1 MSVHMNIPE
10 AAEADVKL
18 PREFVLSRLVTL
30 GPSSLRA
37 EWGVDAGFRGAGV
50 RTTTYYK
57 LDLKQCF
64 LRKLNYA
71 FGWGD
76 ARWVSWP
83 HSVKRYVVGY
93 YCIDSINIFVWSYL
107 KSGDDCVGSG
117 RTGGHFHSH
126 RAPADNHRARPFN
139 EWLRAAR
146 RSGPRTVPQPP
157 PHGRVLQSHYQVLC
171 STKSAYEPFDMYRI
185 FLIIYIKL
193 LLNY

>member
-18 PREFVLSRLVTL
+18 PREFVLSRLAML

-37 EWGVDAGFRGAGV
+37 EWGVDAGFRGSGV

-76 ARWVSWP
+76 AR
-83 HSVKRYVVGY
+83 
-93 YCIDSINIFVWSYL
+93 
-107 KSGDDCVGSG
+107 
-117 RTGGHFHSH
+117 
-126 RAPADNHRARPFN
+126 
-139 EWLRAAR
+139 
-146 RSGPRTVPQPP
+146 
-157 PHGRVLQSHYQVLC
+157 
-171 STKSAYEPFDMYRI
+171 
-185 FLIIYIKL
+185 
-193 LLNY
+193 